1 MTLKK
6 DSELGNSFVRIVGL
20 LGFILATVAFLLI
33 LSGVK
38 SADAGDASGGVV
50 LFTSFIMC
58 SGLAFAGL
66 MITTLA
72 QISDTL
78 RSIEFL
84 LAKQAGV
91 ELKKEKKEE

>member
-1 MTLKK
+1 MTLKN
-6 DSELGNSFVRIVGL
+6 DGELGNAFVRVIGL

-38 SADAGDASGGVV
+38 DAENAANSSGIV

-58 SGLAFAGL
+58 AGLAFAGL

-78 RSIEFL
+78 RSIENL
-84 LAKQAGV
+84 LKGQQV
-91 ELKKEKKEE
+91 TKE

>member
-1 MTLKK
+1 MSLKK
-6 DSELGNSFVRIVGL
+6 DGELGNAFVRVVGL

-33 LSGVK
+33 LSGIK
-38 SADAGDASGGVV
+38 SGDATQSGGVV

-58 SGLAFAGL
+58 AGLAFAGL

-78 RSIEFL
+78 RSIEAL
-84 LAKQAGV
+84 LRGQQGGDGK
-91 ELKKEKKEE
+91 

>member
-1 MTLKK
+1 MDNNKK
-6 DSELGNSFVRIVGL
+6 ELGNSFVRVIGL
-20 LGFILATVAFLLI
+20 IGFILATVAFILI

-38 SADAGDASGGVV
+38 EMESEASGGVV

-58 SGLAFAGL
+58 AGLAFAGL

-78 RSIEFL
+78 RSIEKL
-84 LAKQAGV
+84 LS
-91 ELKKEKKEE
+91 EKK

>member
-6 DSELGNSFVRIVGL
+6 DSELGNAFVRIIGL
-20 LGFILATVAFLLI
+20 MGFILATVAFLLI

-38 SADAGDASGGVV
+38 AADSGDASGGVV

-78 RSIEFL
+78 RSIESL

-91 ELKKEKKEE
+91 ELKKEKKDE

>member
-1 MTLKK
+1 MVLKR
-6 DSELGNSFVRIVGL
+6 DGELGNSFVRVIGL

-33 LSGVK
+33 LSGVREADTAGS
-38 SADAGDASGGVV
+38 SAGVV

-58 SGLAFAGL
+58 AGLAFAGL

-78 RSIEFL
+78 RSIENL
-84 LAKQAGV
+84 LKAQQGG
-91 ELKKEKKEE
+91 KE

>member
-1 MTLKK
+1 MVLKK
-6 DSELGNSFVRIVGL
+6 DSELGNAFVRIVGL

-38 SADAGDASGGVV
+38 GSDAADANGGVV

-78 RSIEFL
+78 RSIESL
-84 LAKQAGV
+84 LAGQAGKDV
-91 ELKKEKKEE
+91 QKEKKD

>member
-1 MTLKK
+1 MNKNN
-6 DSELGNSFVRIVGL
+6 ELGNSMVRIIGL
-20 LGFILATVAFLLI
+20 IGFILATVAFLLI
-33 LSGVK
+33 LSGIREMEPTTN
-38 SADAGDASGGVV
+38 GGVV

-78 RSIEFL
+78 RNIEKL
-84 LAKQAGV
+84 LS
-91 ELKKEKKEE
+91 EKK